1 MRDDSESGDGV
12 SFPIV
17 LLFVAL
23 AAVVLAMPAPAGMEP
38 AAQRLLAVAVLM
50 AGLWMTQA
58 ISLAA
63 TSLIPLALF
72 PLLGIMDAKTTA
84 KSFVADA
91 LFLYLGGMVIA
102 LGVERWN
109 LHRRIA
115 LHVLRIVGVSP
126 RRMVA
131 GFALASFGLSMWIS
145 NTATTMLMLP
155 IALAL
160 LQVMSDTESG
170 TAADS
175 SQSGL
180 SDRLAIP
187 LLLVLAYGASLV
199 GMATLVGSPTNAVA
213 VGIYREQVPHGAD
226 LVFSRWLMACGP
238 VALVYLGLMLLV
250 MTWRLPG
257 ASASDQ
263 TIRSELVARLREL
276 GRMSIAEKRMLL
288 IFAVTALLWVF
299 REPLEIGSQQLL
311 PGWQRLYA
319 SGISWVFAD
328 RELQA
333 ALAAKQAV
341 SDSTVAVLMAILMFA
356 IPSGTRTAAGRIIPL
371 MDWRTANR
379 LPWDMIL
386 LFGGGFALAAGFE
399 TTGLSVWLAGRLQE
413 CLADQPAPLV
423 VAAVCAFLVTLTE
436 LTSNVATVSA
446 ILPALLALSQPLGMD
461 PRMLLIP
468 ATLATSASFMLP
480 VGTPPNAIVFGSGRI
495 PAAQMAR
502 YGFLLNLI
510 GVPLL
515 TAATWLIIRP
525 VLGIP

>member
-1 MRDDSESGDGV
+1 MTNDSESGGQV
-12 SFPIV
+12 SLPLV

-58 ISLAA
+58 VSLAA

-72 PLLGIMDAKTTA
+72 PLLGIMDAKVTA

-91 LFLYLGGMVIA
+91 LFLYLGGMIIA

-109 LHRRIA
+109 LHRRMA
-115 LHVLRIVGVSP
+115 LHVLRVVGISP

-160 LQVMSDTESG
+160 LQVMSESEAG
-170 TAADS
+170 TAADR
-175 SQSGL
+175 SGL
-180 SDRLAIP
+180 SDKVGVP
-187 LLLVLAYGASLV
+187 LLLVLAYGSSLG

-213 VGIYREQVPHGAD
+213 VGIYREQVPNAPD
-226 LVFSRWLMACGP
+226 LVFSQWLLACGP
-238 VALVYLGLMLLV
+238 VALIYLGLMVLL
-250 MTWRLPG
+250 MTWSLPK
-257 ASASDQ
+257 ASAADQ
-263 TIRSELVARLREL
+263 TIRNELATRLQTL
-276 GRMSIAEKRMLL
+276 GRMSVAEKRMLL
-288 IFAVTALLWVF
+288 IFGVTALLWVF
-299 REPLEIGSQQLL
+299 REPLEIGSRQLL
-311 PGWQRLYA
+311 PGWQQLYA
-319 SGISWVFAD
+319 RGISWVFAD
-328 RELQA
+328 QELLA
-333 ALAAKQAV
+333 ALEAKKAV
-341 SDSTVAVLMAILMFA
+341 SDSTVAVLMAILMFT
-356 IPSGTRTAAGRIIPL
+356 IPSGTRTQTGRMIPL
-371 MDWRTANR
+371 MDWQTANR

-399 TTGLSVWLAGRLQE
+399 TTGLSVWLAGQLQE
-413 CLADQPAPLV
+413 VLADQPAVLV

-446 ILPALLALSQPLGMD
+446 ILPALLVLAQPLGMD
-461 PRMLLIP
+461 PRMLLVP
-468 ATLATSASFMLP
+468 AALATSASFMLP

-502 YGFLLNLI
+502 HGFLLNLI

-515 TAATWLIIRP
+515 TGATWLIIRP